1 MTIKDNRNKSVTFDS
16 LCNGDTFICDRSV
29 YLALPKVKY
38 CDITY
43 NAYNLNNECFAFFDN
58 DASVEPIEVELVIK

>member
-1 MTIKDNRNKSVTFDS
+1 MTVTDNRSKTVIFDS
-16 LCNGDTFICDRSV
+16 LCKGDTFICDRSV

-43 NAYNLNNECFAFFDN
+43 NAYNLNDEYFAFFDD